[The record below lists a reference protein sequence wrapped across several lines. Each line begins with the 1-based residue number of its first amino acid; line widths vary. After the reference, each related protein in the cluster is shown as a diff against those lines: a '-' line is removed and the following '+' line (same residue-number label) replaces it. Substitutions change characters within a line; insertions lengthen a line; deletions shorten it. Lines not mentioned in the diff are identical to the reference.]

1 MRLLDED
8 VPVSIKQRK
17 LTRRR
22 VLIGAGGLAGCC
34 VLGVSVP
41 AIIAIRGPE
50 EKSDIGELEFRNQL
64 AIPPLL
70 EPDIDA
76 DGVKHFDLTLQTGS
90 ATIFPEGDSE
100 TWGVNGPFLGPTLR
114 AKRGEAVAID
124 VNNEL
129 PEDTSIHW
137 HGMHLP
143 ARMDGGPHQMIGTG
157 ETWSTYWTIEQPA
170 STLWYHPHPH
180 GQTAEHVYRGIAGLF
195 LIDDDEEAALDL
207 PRTYGVDDIPLIL
220 QDKRVKENGEFDR
233 SAGGSFLDNF
243 QGSTSFG
250 ILGDR
255 ILINGTYDPAFEVTS
270 SIMRFRLL
278 NGSNARFY
286 NLGFTD
292 DRPFRL
298 LATENGLLGGELPEL
313 TRLMLGPGERAEILV
328 RFSPGDETIL
338 RSFKLDRDLGKPIG
352 SDDTFDLV
360 RFTAPGDLAADRDLP
375 TSVLPERSLDLRDGL
390 TERRFELQSHK
401 RINGEE
407 MDMNR
412 IDVVVP
418 SGAMEIW
425 NVESNDQPH
434 TFHIHG
440 ATFHVL
446 EADGGEPDVHI
457 RGPKDT
463 VLVEPDHPVRLA
475 VQFISHVDPEMP
487 YMFHCHLLKHEDN
500 GMMGQFVV
508 VEPGMEDATPRRLD
522 SGHSGH

>member
-1 MRLLDED
+1 VTFKR
-8 VPVSIKQRK
+8 RK

-50 EKSDIGELEFRNQL
+50 KKSNVGELEFRNQL

-70 EPDIDA
+70 EPKIDS
-76 DGVKHFDLTLQTGS
+76 DGFRHFDLTLQTGS
-90 ATIFPEGDSE
+90 AEIFPDETTE

-114 AKRGEAVAID
+114 AKRDDKVAID
-124 VNNEL
+124 LHNEL

-143 ARMDGGPHQMIGTG
+143 AMMDGGPHQMIETG
-157 ETWSTYWTIEQPA
+157 DTWSPYWTIEQPA

-207 PRTYGVDDIPLIL
+207 PRTYGVDDIPLIV
-220 QDKRVKENGEFDR
+220 QDKRVKDNGDFDR
-233 SAGGSFLDNF
+233 GGGSFLDNF

-255 ILINGTYDPAFEVTS
+255 ILVNGTYDPSFAVSTP
-270 SIMRFRLL
+270 IVRFRLL

-292 DRPFRL
+292 DRSFRL
-298 LATENGLLGGELPEL
+298 LATENGLVGGELPEL
-313 TRLMLGPGERAEILV
+313 TRLLLGPGERAEILV
-328 RFSPGDETIL
+328 RFSPGDEVVL
-338 RSFKLDRDLGKPIG
+338 RSYEQDLRMEGTVERQIG
-352 SDDTFDLV
+352 AEDTFELV
-360 RFTAPGDLAADRDLP
+360 RFTAPDDLPGDRDLP
-375 TSVLPERSLDLRDGL
+375 SSVLPERSLDLPDDL
-390 TERRFELQSHK
+390 TERRFELDGHSSV
-401 RINGEE
+401 NGEK

-412 IDVVVP
+412 VDVVVP
-418 SGAMEIW
+418 SGAIEIW
-425 NVESNDQPH
+425 NVESNGQPH

-446 EADGGEPDVHI
+446 EADGGEPDIHL

-463 VLVEPDHPVRLA
+463 VFISPGHPVRLA
-475 VQFISHVDPEMP
+475 VQFVSHVDSDMP

-500 GMMGQFVV
+500 GMMGQFVI
-508 VEPGMEDATPRRLD
+508 VEPGMEDATPRTLD
-522 SGHSGH
+522 SRHAEH